1 MQRRRRAVRDDLQR
15 PGDVGH
21 ASSTRF
27 SKTLV
32 LRVRATDDAGNVSG
46 WKSSATRK
54 IVAIQNSNK
63 RIAYTGGLDRCPDA
77 GLVGHGLQL
86 LAQPPATRPPCRSS
100 GRSVLYVGTKTKLS
114 GHVKVYV
121 DGTLVGRYNLHA
133 TDDEAR
139 QDHRHGWP
147 GARTAQH
154 RIRIVND
161 DAGKQANLDAFIV
174 LK

>member
-1 MQRRRRAVRDDLQR
+1 M
-15 PGDVGH
+15 
-21 ASSTRF
+21 F
-27 SKTLV
+27 
-32 LRVRATDDAGNVSG
+32 RVRATDHAGNVSG

-63 RIAYTGGLDRCPDA
+63 RVAYKAAAWTGVRMPASSGMGYSYSSNVHDRA
-77 GLVGHGLQL
+77 AV
-86 LAQPPATRPPCRSS
+86 SFI
-100 GRSVLYVGTKTKLS
+100 GRSVLYVAPKTRLS

-133 TDDEAR
+133 RTTKLGRVIVMVA
-139 QDHRHGWP
+139 W
-147 GARTAQH
+147 GAKGTH

-161 DAGKQANLDAFIV
+161 QAGKRTNLDAFIV